1 MNVRVSS
8 AAGPP
13 HFQKEVETIV
23 RWIGVDC
30 HVATTTVAVLNGDDA
45 KARHRR
51 FDNTEEAW
59 AAFCRDEVDATT
71 HLVVEASA
79 GIWPVYDRLV
89 SAGAAE
95 VLVAHPLRTKAIA
108 AARVKTDRVDARTL
122 ALLGRGGL
130 IPTVW
135 VPSPQER
142 LLRSLVRRR
151 VSLARAATAQKNQIH
166 AVLRRQGLREPDD
179 ALWTAAGQ
187 HWLAQQALPVSEAL
201 IVTGARELLEQL
213 DTQQQALEA
222 QMATLVREGDP
233 AFYDDIDRLLTVPG
247 VGLLVA
253 VATRARLGDVRRFRN
268 GRMAAAY
275 VGLTPRVHRSAE
287 TQRNGRITKEGDR
300 ALRWL
305 LIQAAWATIRTRRGR
320 FFRVFERLSARKG
333 TKVAIVAVA
342 RRLLILLFNWLRTK
356 TRFRGVRATTVRRKQ
371 QQLHGT
377 PVLASSPRPEGRPGA
392 PRTPKGRASRSHK
405 QQEVAAGVR

>member
-13 HFQKEVETIV
+13 HIQKEVRTIV

-30 HVATTTVAVLNGDDA
+30 HVATTTVAILNGDDA

-51 FDNTEEAW
+51 FDNTAEAW

-71 HLVVEASA
+71 HLVLEAS
-79 GIWPVYDRLV
+79 GSIWPVYDRLV

-95 VLVAHPLRTKAIA
+95 VLVAHPLRVKAIA

-122 ALLGRGGL
+122 AMLGRGGL

-142 LLRSLVRRR
+142 LLRGLVKRR

-166 AVLRRQGLREPDD
+166 AVLRRQGIREPDD
-179 ALWTAAGQ
+179 ALWAAAGQ
-187 HWLAQQALPVSEAL
+187 RWFAQQTLPASEAL
-201 IVTGARELLEQL
+201 IVAGARELLEQL
-213 DTQQQALEA
+213 ETQQQALEA
-222 QMATLVREGDP
+222 QMAALVREGDP
-233 AFYDDIDRLLTVPG
+233 AWRADVHRLLTVPG
-247 VGLLVA
+247 VGFLTA

-275 VGLTPRVHRSAE
+275 MGLTPRVHRSSD

-300 ALRWL
+300 TLRWL
-305 LIQAAWATIRTRRGR
+305 LIQAAWATLRTRRGR
-320 FFRVFERLSARKG
+320 LWRVFEKLCARKG
-333 TKVAIVAVA
+333 AKIAIVAVA
-342 RRLLILLFNWLRTK
+342 RRLLILLFNLLRTQ
-356 TRFRGVRATTVRRKQ
+356 TTFRGARAATVRRKQ
-371 QQLHGT
+371 KPLLSPT
-377 PVLASSPRPEGRPGA
+377 PVAPATASRQGRQPGA
-392 PRTPKGRASRSHK
+392 PCAHTSHRPTHKDAIAS
-405 QQEVAAGVR
+405 VR

>member
-1 MNVRVSS
+1 M
-8 AAGPP
+8 
-13 HFQKEVETIV
+13 

-30 HVATTTVAVLNGDDA
+30 HVATITVAILTGDDA

-51 FDNTEEAW
+51 FDNTEDGW
-59 AAFCRDEVDATT
+59 TAFCRDEVDATT
-71 HLVVEASA
+71 HLVLEASA
-79 GIWPVYDRLV
+79 GIWPIYDRLV

-166 AVLRRQGLREPDD
+166 AVLRRQGIREPAD
-179 ALWTAAGQ
+179 ALWTAAGR
-187 HWLAQQALPVSEAL
+187 HWLDEQTLPASEAL
-201 IVTGARELLEQL
+201 IVAGARALLEQL

-222 QMATLVREGDP
+222 QMATLVRAGDP
-233 AFYDDIDRLLTVPG
+233 AFYADIERLLTVPG

-253 VATRARLGDVRRFRN
+253 VATRARLGDVQRFRN

-287 TQRNGRITKEGDR
+287 TQRHGRITKEGDR

-305 LIQAAWATIRTRRGR
+305 LIQAAWATIGRRRGR

-333 TKVAIVAVA
+333 SKIAIVAVA
-342 RRLLILLFNWLRTK
+342 RRLLILLFNLLRTK
-356 TRFRGVRATTVRRKQ
+356 TGFRGARATTVRRKQ
-371 QQLHGT
+371 QQLRGT
-377 PVLASSPRPEGRPGA
+377 PTRVRSPRTDRRPA
-392 PRTPKGRASRSHK
+392 VRRPHKKRTLQSHK
-405 QQEVAAGVR
+405 QKEVAVSAR